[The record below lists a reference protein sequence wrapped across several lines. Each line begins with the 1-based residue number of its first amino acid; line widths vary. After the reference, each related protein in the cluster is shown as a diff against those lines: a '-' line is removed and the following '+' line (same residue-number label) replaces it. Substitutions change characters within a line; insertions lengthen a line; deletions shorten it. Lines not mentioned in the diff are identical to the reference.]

1 MCTILQ
7 VNNLMMKFEDQL
19 IFDRVSFTLQKGSTT
34 ALLGSNGTGKTTLI
48 KILMGMLP
56 ATSGDFQYSPKIKV
70 DYVPQFRNL
79 DADYPLSI
87 RAFVELNMPLFK
99 SKKDKAEINRILAET
114 HLSQIQHL
122 RMGAASG
129 GQRQRAYLAQ
139 ALLDRPDLIILDE
152 ATASLDPT
160 AKEELMLLIKHLNE
174 KHQMT
179 VLFTTHDIMLAK
191 KYMHEY
197 LIFHNKTLIHG
208 QMKDFAEEE
217 I

>member
-1 MCTILQ
+1 
-7 VNNLMMKFEDQL
+7 
-19 IFDRVSFTLQKGSTT
+19 
-34 ALLGSNGTGKTTLI
+34 
-48 KILMGMLP
+48 
-56 ATSGDFQYSPKIKV
+56 
-70 DYVPQFRNL
+70 
-79 DADYPLSI
+79 
-87 RAFVELNMPLFK
+87 
-99 SKKDKAEINRILAET
+99 
-114 HLSQIQHL
+114 
-122 RMGAASG
+122 
-129 GQRQRAYLAQ
+129 
-139 ALLDRPDLIILDE
+139 LDRPDLIILDE